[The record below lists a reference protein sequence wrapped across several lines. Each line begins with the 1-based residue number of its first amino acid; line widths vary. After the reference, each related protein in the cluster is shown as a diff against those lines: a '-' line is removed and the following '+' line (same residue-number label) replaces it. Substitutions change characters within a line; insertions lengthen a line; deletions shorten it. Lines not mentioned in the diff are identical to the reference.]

1 MNVKRYKKMCALLLA
16 GAMTAGMTVPAYAAQ
31 SKNVVVQPEKAPDE
45 PMTLEEIQKEVQRS
59 NRLNKTLELNF
70 KKVEAGLRAVDDGL
84 TDLTDMQND
93 AAHSRRQASDAAS
106 AGHAGVGQ
114 ITDKT
119 GQLGSQLGGALG
131 ALGGDEGAALGT
143 QLGEGLSN
151 AFGGLAQIESG
162 LLSGA
167 SKTASAME
175 NMVDTIAE
183 QQRDALEDQQTGLKN
198 TRLDLKQTQQDW
210 KEESQ
215 LVTQLLV
222 TKTVQVEAGIALL
235 AEKQELLERVCEIEG
250 KKAELGFST
259 NVDLDGKKLEVAQG
273 AKDLQD
279 AADGL
284 TLLKRQL
291 NDLMGRG
298 LDETLV
304 ITPPEFT
311 RDIETAPEYTEELLK
326 QATEKSYKL
335 KTLRRDKQQA
345 EEKTNNNSLYD
356 GQIRASELDMDIAD
370 VAMEDEKASIANDLK
385 KKLDAI
391 NAAAA
396 AYQNQKDTLKKAKTE
411 WEHQQA
417 SAKLGIVS
425 PVELQALQLQY
436 EQTELALMNAA
447 YAYDIAWGEYTMMM
461 EGTSSDI
468 YNTYKAQLG

>member
-93 AAHSRRQASDAAS
+93 AAHSRRDASNAS
-106 AGHAGVGQ
+106 GQGQSALGQ

-119 GQLGSQLGGALG
+119 GQLGSQLGGVLG
-131 ALGGDEGAALGT
+131 KPGEA
-143 QLGEGLSN
+143 LGEGLGN

-162 LLSGA
+162 LLSAA
-167 SKTASAME
+167 SRTAGAME

-183 QQRDALEDQQTGLKN
+183 QQRDTLEDQQTGLKN
-198 TRLDLKQTQQDW
+198 TRLDLKQTQRDW

-259 NVDLDGKKLEVAQG
+259 NVDLEGKKLEVAQG

-291 NDLMGRG
+291 NDLMGRE

-311 RDIETAPEYTEELLK
+311 RDIETAPEYSEELLK
-326 QATEKSYKL
+326 QATDKSYKL

>member
-93 AAHSRRQASDAAS
+93 AAHSRRDASNAS
-106 AGHAGVGQ
+106 GQGQSALGQ

-119 GQLGSQLGGALG
+119 GQLGSQLGGVLG
-131 ALGGDEGAALGT
+131 KPGEA
-143 QLGEGLSN
+143 LGEGLGN

-162 LLSGA
+162 LLSAA
-167 SKTASAME
+167 SRTAGAME
-175 NMVDTIAE
+175 TMVDTIAE
-183 QQRDALEDQQTGLKN
+183 QQRDTLEDQQTGLKN

-259 NVDLDGKKLEVAQG
+259 NVDLEGKKLEVAQG

-291 NDLMGRG
+291 NDLMGRD

-326 QATEKSYKL
+326 QATDKSYKL

>member
-114 ITDKT
+114 ITA
-119 GQLGSQLGGALG
+119 GSGALKDMLG
-131 ALGGDEGAALGT
+131 AMGGPNAA
-143 QLGEGLSN
+143 LGEGLNGLFS
-151 AFGGLAQIESG
+151 GLAQIESG

-167 SKTASAME
+167 SKTAGAME

-183 QQRDALEDQQTGLKN
+183 QQRDTLEDQQTGLKN

-210 KEESQ
+210 EEESQ

-259 NVDLDGKKLEVAQG
+259 NVDLEGKKLEVAQG

-291 NDLMGRG
+291 NDLMGRD

-311 RDIETAPEYTEELLK
+311 RDIETTPEYTEELLK
-326 QATEKSYKL
+326 QATDKSYKL

>member
-114 ITDKT
+114 ITA
-119 GQLGSQLGGALG
+119 GSGALKDMLG
-131 ALGGDEGAALGT
+131 AMGGPNAA
-143 QLGEGLSN
+143 LGEGLNGLFS
-151 AFGGLAQIESG
+151 GLAQIESG

-259 NVDLDGKKLEVAQG
+259 NVDLEGKKLEVAQG

-291 NDLMGRG
+291 NDLMGRE

-326 QATEKSYKL
+326 QATDKSYKL

>member
-31 SKNVVVQPEKAPDE
+31 SKNVVVRPEKASDE

-93 AAHSRRQASDAAS
+93 AAHSRRDASNAS
-106 AGHAGVGQ
+106 GQGHGVADKITAGADT
-114 ITDKT
+114 I
-119 GQLGSQLGGALG
+119 GGAVGG
-131 ALGGDEGAALGT
+131 AVGGGPIGDAVGG
-143 QLGEGLSN
+143 GLSDSLK
-151 AFGGLAQIESG
+151 GLAGISSG
-162 LLSGA
+162 LLSAA
-167 SKTASAME
+167 SRTAGAME
-175 NMVDTIAE
+175 TMVDTIAE
-183 QQRDALEDQQTGLKN
+183 QQRDTLEDQQTGLKN

-259 NVDLDGKKLEVAQG
+259 NVDLEGKKLEVAQG

-291 NDLMGRG
+291 NDLMGRD

-326 QATEKSYKL
+326 QATDKSYKL

>member
-93 AAHSRRQASDAAS
+93 AAHSRRQASNAS
-106 AGHAGVGQ
+106 GQGQSALGQ

-119 GQLGSQLGGALG
+119 GQLGSQLGGVLG
-131 ALGGDEGAALGT
+131 KPGEA
-143 QLGEGLSN
+143 LGEGLGN

-162 LLSGA
+162 LLSAA
-167 SKTASAME
+167 SRTAGAME
-175 NMVDTIAE
+175 TMVDTIAE
-183 QQRDALEDQQTGLKN
+183 QQRDTLEDQQTGLKN

-259 NVDLDGKKLEVAQG
+259 NVDLEGKKLEVAQG

-291 NDLMGRG
+291 NDLMGRD

-311 RDIETAPEYTEELLK
+311 RDIETAPEYSEELLK
-326 QATEKSYKL
+326 QATDKSYKL

>member
-1 MNVKRYKKMCALLLA
+1 MNVKQYKKMCALLLA
-16 GAMTAGMTVPAYAAQ
+16 GALTAGMTVPAYAAQ

-93 AAHSRRQASDAAS
+93 AAHSRRDASAAS
-106 AGHAGVGQ
+106 GQGHGVADKITAGADT
-114 ITDKT
+114 I
-119 GQLGSQLGGALG
+119 GGAV
-131 ALGGDEGAALGT
+131 GGVVGGGPIGDAVGG
-143 QLGEGLSN
+143 GLSDSLK
-151 AFGGLAQIESG
+151 GLAGISSG
-162 LLSGA
+162 LLSAA
-167 SKTASAME
+167 SRTAGAME
-175 NMVDTIAE
+175 TMVDTIAE
-183 QQRDALEDQQTGLKN
+183 QQRDTLEDQQTGLKN
-198 TRLDLKQTQQDW
+198 TRLDLKQTQRDW
-210 KEESQ
+210 KEESR

-291 NDLMGRG
+291 NDLMGRE

-311 RDIETAPEYTEELLK
+311 RDIETAPEYSEELLK
-326 QATEKSYKL
+326 QAADKSYKL

-370 VAMEDEKASIANDLK
+370 VAMQDEKASIANDLK

-396 AYQNQKDTLKKAKTE
+396 AYQNQKDALKKAKTE

-447 YAYDIAWGEYTMMM
+447 YAYDIAWGEYNMMM

>member
-16 GAMTAGMTVPAYAAQ
+16 GAMTAGMMVPAYAAQ

-114 ITDKT
+114 ITA
-119 GQLGSQLGGALG
+119 GSGALKDMLG
-131 ALGGDEGAALGT
+131 AMGGPNAA
-143 QLGEGLSN
+143 LGEGLNGLFS
-151 AFGGLAQIESG
+151 GLAQIESG

-167 SKTASAME
+167 SKTAGAME
-175 NMVDTIAE
+175 TIVDTIAE
-183 QQRDALEDQQTGLKN
+183 QQRDTLEDQQTGLKN

-259 NVDLDGKKLEVAQG
+259 NVDLEGKKLEVAQG

-291 NDLMGRG
+291 NDLMGRE

-326 QATEKSYKL
+326 QATDKSYKL

-370 VAMEDEKASIANDLK
+370 VAMQDEKAAIANDLK

-396 AYQNQKDTLKKAKTE
+396 AYQNQKDALKKAKTE

>member
-1 MNVKRYKKMCALLLA
+1 MNVKRYQKMCALMLVGALA
-16 GAMTAGMTVPAYAAQ
+16 MGTSVPAFAAQ
-31 SKNVVVQPEKAPDE
+31 SKNVVVQPEKAADE
-45 PMTLEEIQKEVQRS
+45 PMTLEEIQKEVLRS
-59 NRLNKTLELNF
+59 NRLNQTLELNF

-93 AAHSRRQASDAAS
+93 AAHSRRDASTAS
-106 AGHAGVGQ
+106 GQGQGIAGQ
-114 ITDKT
+114 ITAGADKI
-119 GQLGSQLGGALG
+119 GSAVGGTVGGALG
-131 ALGGDEGAALGT
+131 DATIGAEVSG
-143 QLGEGLSN
+143 GLSN
-151 AFGGLAQIESG
+151 SLKGLAGISSG
-162 LLSGA
+162 LLSAA
-167 SKTASAME
+167 SRTAGAME
-175 NMVDTIAE
+175 TMVDTIAE
-183 QQRDALEDQQTGLKN
+183 QQRDTLEDQQTSLKN

-210 KEESQ
+210 KEEAM

-222 TKTVQVEAGIALL
+222 TKSVQVETGIALL
-235 AEKQELLERVCEIEG
+235 AEKQELLERVYEIEG

-259 NVDLDGKKLEVAQG
+259 NVDLEGKKLEVAQG

-291 NDLMGRG
+291 NDLMGRD

-311 RDIETAPEYTEELLK
+311 RDIETAPEYSEELLK

-345 EEKTNNNSLYD
+345 EEKTNNSSLYD

-396 AYQNQKDTLKKAKTE
+396 AYQNQKDALKKAKTE
-411 WEHQQA
+411 WEQQQA
-417 SAKLGIVS
+417 SAKLGLVS
-425 PVELQALQLQY
+425 AVELQALQLQY

-447 YAYDIAWGEYTMMM
+447 YAYDIAWGEYNMMM

-468 YNTYKAQLG
+468 YNTYKSQLG

>member
-1 MNVKRYKKMCALLLA
+1 M
-16 GAMTAGMTVPAYAAQ
+16 
-31 SKNVVVQPEKAPDE
+31 
-45 PMTLEEIQKEVQRS
+45 
-59 NRLNKTLELNF
+59 
-70 KKVEAGLRAVDDGL
+70 
-84 TDLTDMQND
+84 
-93 AAHSRRQASDAAS
+93 
-106 AGHAGVGQ
+106 
-114 ITDKT
+114 
-119 GQLGSQLGGALG
+119 
-131 ALGGDEGAALGT
+131 
-143 QLGEGLSN
+143 
-151 AFGGLAQIESG
+151 
-162 LLSGA
+162 
-167 SKTASAME
+167 
-175 NMVDTIAE
+175 
-183 QQRDALEDQQTGLKN
+183 
-198 TRLDLKQTQQDW
+198 
-210 KEESQ
+210 
-215 LVTQLLV
+215 
-222 TKTVQVEAGIALL
+222 
-235 AEKQELLERVCEIEG
+235 ERVCEIEG

-259 NVDLDGKKLEVAQG
+259 NVDLEGKKLEVAQG

-291 NDLMGRG
+291 NDLMGRE

-311 RDIETAPEYTEELLK
+311 RDIETAPEYSEELLK
-326 QATEKSYKL
+326 QAADKSYKL

>member
-114 ITDKT
+114 ITA
-119 GQLGSQLGGALG
+119 GSGALKDMLG
-131 ALGGDEGAALGT
+131 AMGGPNAA
-143 QLGEGLSN
+143 LGEGLNGLFS
-151 AFGGLAQIESG
+151 GLAQIESG

-167 SKTASAME
+167 SKTAGAME
-175 NMVDTIAE
+175 TMVDTIAE
-183 QQRDALEDQQTGLKN
+183 QQRDTLEDQQTGLKN

-259 NVDLDGKKLEVAQG
+259 NVDLEGKKLEVAQG

-291 NDLMGRG
+291 NDLMGRE

-326 QATEKSYKL
+326 QATDKSYKL

-370 VAMEDEKASIANDLK
+370 VAMQDEKAAIANDLK

-396 AYQNQKDTLKKAKTE
+396 AYQNQKDALKKAKTE

>member
-31 SKNVVVQPEKAPDE
+31 SKNVVVQPEKAPEE

-93 AAHSRRQASDAAS
+93 AAHSRRDASNAS
-106 AGHAGVGQ
+106 GQGQSALGQ

-119 GQLGSQLGGALG
+119 GQLGSQLGGVLG
-131 ALGGDEGAALGT
+131 KPGEA
-143 QLGEGLSN
+143 LGEGLGN

-162 LLSGA
+162 LLSAA
-167 SKTASAME
+167 SRTAGAME
-175 NMVDTIAE
+175 TMVDTIAE
-183 QQRDALEDQQTGLKN
+183 QQRDTLEDQQTGLKN

-210 KEESQ
+210 EEESQ

-259 NVDLDGKKLEVAQG
+259 NVDLEGKKLEVAQG

-291 NDLMGRG
+291 NDLMGRE

-311 RDIETAPEYTEELLK
+311 RDIETAPEYSEELLK
-326 QATEKSYKL
+326 QATDKSYKL

>member
-114 ITDKT
+114 ITA
-119 GQLGSQLGGALG
+119 GSGALKDMLG
-131 ALGGDEGAALGT
+131 AMGGPNAA
-143 QLGEGLSN
+143 LGEGLNGLFS
-151 AFGGLAQIESG
+151 GLAQIESG

-167 SKTASAME
+167 SKTAGAME

-183 QQRDALEDQQTGLKN
+183 QQRDTLEDQQTGLKN
-198 TRLDLKQTQQDW
+198 TRLDLKQTQRDW

-259 NVDLDGKKLEVAQG
+259 NVDLEGKKLEVAQG

-291 NDLMGRG
+291 NDLMGRE

-311 RDIETAPEYTEELLK
+311 RDIETAPEYSEELLK
-326 QATEKSYKL
+326 QATDKSYKL